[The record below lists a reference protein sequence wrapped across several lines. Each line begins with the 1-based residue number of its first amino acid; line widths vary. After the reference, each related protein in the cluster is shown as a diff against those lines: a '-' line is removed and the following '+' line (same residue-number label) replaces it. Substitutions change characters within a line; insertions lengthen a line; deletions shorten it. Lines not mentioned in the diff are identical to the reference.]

1 MDIDNNCI
9 VPSSKHKINSTGL
22 RLFLILQFLMQKRYS
37 KSELCELINLKYP
50 NLNINPDIIRLDINT
65 LKSAGFDIEI
75 GHKGNNYKYVL
86 NWNPLKIKFTKSEV
100 DIVNQ
105 AKKSIMDLC
114 DWRLIINLF
123 EIFKKIAKY
132 IEDENIMEEFL
143 NFGYFQD
150 VDFNILNKL
159 KTACDRGYK
168 VKIVYSGTQGDRVIE
183 AYSYKI
189 THQKDN
195 NKLYFWCFTDI
206 FENQDLIY
214 LRLDKIKEIVQ
225 ATKPKTKKI
234 YEPKLCKYVL
244 NKKLLP
250 YYLPDEVE
258 KIIDSNENYIVI
270 ESEILTEFYFIQ
282 KILNFGSACVWV
294 EDQELREKIIEK
306 LKSIRNIYK

>member
-1 MDIDNNCI
+1 MDMNGTSETTN
-9 VPSSKHKINSTGL
+9 PQYKINSTGL
-22 RLFLILQFLMQKRYS
+22 RLFLILQFLMQKNYS
-37 KSELCELINLKYP
+37 KSEICELINKKYP
-50 NLNINPDIIRLDINT
+50 NLNISPDIIRLDINT

-86 NWNPLKIKFTKSEV
+86 NWNPLRIKLTKSE
-100 DIVNQ
+100 IEIINQ
-105 AKKSIMDLC
+105 TKKSIMDLC
-114 DWRLIINLF
+114 DWHLIIDLF

-132 IEDENIMEEFL
+132 IDDENIMEEFL

-150 VDFNILNKL
+150 VNFDILNKL
-159 KTACDRGYK
+159 KICCDK
-168 VKIVYSGTQGDRVIE
+168 QHKIKIVYSGTYGDRIIE

-214 LRLDKIKEIVQ
+214 LRMDKIKEIIEI
-225 ATKPKTKKI
+225 TKPKTKKI

-250 YYLPDEVE
+250 YFLPDEAE
-258 KIIDSNENYIVI
+258 KIIDLTEEYIVV

-282 KILNFGSACVWV
+282 KILSYGSACVWV
-294 EDQELREKIIEK
+294 DDKELREKIIEK
-306 LKSIRNIYK
+306 LKDVRKIYK

>member
-1 MDIDNNCI
+1 MDMNCAKETLN
-9 VPSSKHKINSTGL
+9 PQYKINSTGL
-22 RLFLILQFLMQKRYS
+22 RLFLILQFLMQKNYS
-37 KSELCELINLKYP
+37 KSEICELINKKYP
-50 NLNINPDIIRLDINT
+50 NLNISPDIIRLDINT

-86 NWNPLKIKFTKSEV
+86 NWNPLRIKLTKSE
-100 DIVNQ
+100 IEIINQ
-105 AKKSIMDLC
+105 TKKSIMDLC
-114 DWRLIINLF
+114 DWHLIIDLF

-132 IEDENIMEEFL
+132 IDDENIMEEFL

-150 VDFNILNKL
+150 VNFDILNKL
-159 KTACDRGYK
+159 KICCDK
-168 VKIVYSGTQGDRVIE
+168 QHKIKIVYSGTYGDRIIE

-214 LRLDKIKEIVQ
+214 LRMDKIKEIIEI
-225 ATKPKTKKI
+225 TKPKTKKI

-250 YYLPDEVE
+250 YFLPDEAE
-258 KIIDSNENYIVI
+258 KIIDLTEEYIVV

-282 KILNFGSACVWV
+282 KILSYGSACVWV
-294 EDQELREKIIEK
+294 DDKELREKIIEK
-306 LKSIRNIYK
+306 LKDVRKIYK

>member
-1 MDIDNNCI
+1 MDMNS
-9 VPSSKHKINSTGL
+9 VQEKTTSQHKINSTGL
-22 RLFLILQFLMQKRYS
+22 RLFLILQFLMQKNYS
-37 KSELCELINLKYP
+37 KSEICELIKERYP
-50 NLNINPDIIRLDINT
+50 NLNISPDIARLDVNT

-86 NWNPLKIKFTKSEV
+86 NWNPLRIKLSKSE
-100 DIVNQ
+100 IEIINQ
-105 AKKSIMDLC
+105 TKKSMMDLC
-114 DWRLIINLF
+114 DWHLIIDLF

-132 IEDENIMEEFL
+132 IDDENIMEEFL

-150 VDFNILNKL
+150 VNFDILNKL
-159 KTACDRGYK
+159 KTSCDRGHK
-168 VKIVYSGTQGDRVIE
+168 VKIIYSGTQGDRIIE

-214 LRLDKIKEIVQ
+214 LRIDKIKEIIEIS
-225 ATKPKTKKI
+225 KPKTKKM

-250 YYLPDEVE
+250 YFLPDEVE
-258 KIIDSNENYIVI
+258 KIIDLTEEYIVV

-282 KILNFGSACVWV
+282 KILSYGSACIWV
-294 EDQELREKIIEK
+294 EDKELREKIIEK
-306 LKSIRNIYK
+306 LKDVRKIYK